1 MVLLP
6 LIIFHLTKT
15 SNLREKH
22 PAGYFV
28 NTPLSHNNS
37 KSSIYPYKLPPNSSS
52 SCFSIKVYQLLLKLT
67 KACFSRGRLC
77 QEEGRMDFQLTGK
90 PGDKEGNSWMLTQ
103 LASLRDTMCFISRR
117 QPWTPHMGSPPLK
130 WVFSD
135 RKFTEPQAIYWSIW
149 VWSRSFFN
157 NPSLKNNY
165 FQ

>member
-1 MVLLP
+1 MLP

-15 SNLREKH
+15 SNLRAKH

-67 KACFSRGRLC
+67 KACFSKGRLC

-103 LASLRDTMCFISRR
+103 LASLRDTMCSS
-117 QPWTPHMGSPPLK
+117 PEGSH
-130 WVFSD
+130 
-135 RKFTEPQAIYWSIW
+135 EPCIW
-149 VWSRSFFN
+149 VPH
-157 NPSLKNNY
+157 PSNGFSVIVNLLNLRQY
-165 FQ
+165 TRVFESGADHFLITPL